1 MEGTRER
8 TMEETIMQKQTSGE
22 RQKRNEEYRY
32 GKREKKTH
40 RTSLSHTHT
49 HTGQASK
56 KREEQSE
63 GEAREVRKHSSS

>member
-1 MEGTRER
+1 
-8 TMEETIMQKQTSGE
+8 MEETIMQKQTSGE

-40 RTSLSHTHT
+40 RTSLTNTHTHT

>member
-1 MEGTRER
+1 
-8 TMEETIMQKQTSGE
+8 MEETIMQKQTSGE

-40 RTSLSHTHT
+40 RTSHTHT